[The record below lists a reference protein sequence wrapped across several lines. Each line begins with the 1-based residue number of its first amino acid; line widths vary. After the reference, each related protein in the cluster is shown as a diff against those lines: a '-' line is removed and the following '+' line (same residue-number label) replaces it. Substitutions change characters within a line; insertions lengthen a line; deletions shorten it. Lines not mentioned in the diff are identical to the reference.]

1 MHLTFTAHIEVF
13 IEKAKEGYASP
24 EEFLLQLEEAL
35 ESGELTVS
43 EVRQMLMDYDHK
55 SPKA

>member
-13 IEKAKEGYASP
+13 IEKAKEGHASP